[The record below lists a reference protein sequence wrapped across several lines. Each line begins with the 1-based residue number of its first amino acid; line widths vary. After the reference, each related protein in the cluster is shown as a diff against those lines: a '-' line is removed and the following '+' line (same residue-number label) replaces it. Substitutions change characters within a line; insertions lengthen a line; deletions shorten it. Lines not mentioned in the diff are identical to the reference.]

1 MKKVLPTMSIFGITD
16 DPGVITEKLF
26 MYFITS
32 EYSQSVTFYGEIS
45 SLKYILNQYATEPL
59 ELKNKIYEA
68 LVALYNKYFPTV
80 DVNVNIVEDPVTKNK
95 KLSINVTTVTE
106 DGVTSTIDEEL
117 KVSGSTITNILDLI
131 YR

>member
-1 MKKVLPTMSIFGITD
+1 MKKVLPTMSIFGITN

-32 EYSQSVTFYGEIS
+32 EYSQSITFYGEIS
-45 SLKYILNQYATEPL
+45 SLKYILNQYGTEPL

-68 LVALYNKYFPTV
+68 LVTLYKKYFPTV
-80 DVNVNIVEDPVTKNK
+80 DVNVDIVEDPVTKNK

>member
-1 MKKVLPTMSIFGITD
+1 MKKVLPTMSIFGITN

-32 EYSQSVTFYGEIS
+32 EYSQSITFYGEIS

-68 LVALYNKYFPTV
+68 LVALYSKYFPTV
-80 DVNVNIVEDPVTKNK
+80 DVNVDIVEDPVTKNK

-106 DGVTSTIDEEL
+106 DGVTSTVDEEL
-117 KVSGSTITNILDLI
+117 KVSGSTITNILDLL

>member
-1 MKKVLPTMSIFGITD
+1 MKKVLPTMSVFGITN

-45 SLKYILNQYATEPL
+45 SLKYLLNQYATEPAT
-59 ELKNKIYEA
+59 LKNKIYES
-68 LVALYNKYFPTV
+68 LMILYKKYFPVVEIDV
-80 DVNVNIVEDPVTKNK
+80 DVIEDPVTKNK
-95 KLSINVTTVTE
+95 ELNIKITTETE
-106 DGVTSTIDEEL
+106 DGVISTVDEEL
-117 KVSGSTITNILDLI
+117 QVSNNNITNLLDLI